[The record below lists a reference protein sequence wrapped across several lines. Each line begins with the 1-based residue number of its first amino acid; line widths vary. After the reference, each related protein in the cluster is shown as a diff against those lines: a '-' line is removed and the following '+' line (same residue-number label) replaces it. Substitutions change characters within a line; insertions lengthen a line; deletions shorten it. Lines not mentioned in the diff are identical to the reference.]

1 MRSEV
6 LVRHYFLSAA
16 LLFSSLSLP
25 VAQAAEPYVEL
36 PRSAWLAPGE
46 KVEVAALFSYGC
58 RYCRELEPLLNSWVA
73 QLPSD
78 VNFTR
83 VPAMAGGIWNIY
95 GQLFLTLETLR
106 VEPAVH
112 AAVFEA
118 IGSRQSLATPHEM
131 ALFLAGHGVDKAV
144 FLDTYQSFAVQAK
157 VKEAIRKTSAFE
169 VSGVPALVVNG
180 KYRFDQSAGGAQG
193 MLALAQEL
201 IARERAL
208 RK

>member
-1 MRSEV
+1 MR
-6 LVRHYFLSAA
+6 HCFLTVA
-16 LLFSSLSLP
+16 LLFCHLTLP
-25 VAQAAEPYVEL
+25 LVQAAEPYVEL

-58 RYCRELEPLLNSWVA
+58 RYCRELEPRLNSWVE

-78 VNFTR
+78 VHFTR
-83 VPAMAGGIWNIY
+83 IPAMAGGIWNIY
-95 GQLFLTLETLR
+95 GQLYLTLETLQ
-106 VEPAVH
+106 VKPAVH

-118 IGSRQSLATPHEM
+118 IGNRQALATPHEM
-131 ALFLAGHGVDKAV
+131 ALFLVGHGVDKTV
-144 FLDTYQSFAVQAK
+144 FLDTYQSFAVKVK

-169 VSGVPALVVNG
+169 VSNVPALVVNG

-193 MLALAQEL
+193 MLALAEEL

-208 RK
+208 RN